1 MVAAVRWIDRVGN
14 GLRTAPRDAS
24 VADFASPNQSGLA
37 FGFHPPAAD
46 TAAAMLGLLIALGVV
61 WLAQANALEL
71 DQSTFKL
78 IVWISIL
85 PAVLAVLALVVVA
98 RDVPVAG
105 QRVLSCFAFR

>member
-1 MVAAVRWIDRVGN
+1 MRWIDRVGN
-14 GLRTAPRDAS
+14 GLRTAPRDAL
-24 VADFASPNQSGLA
+24 VADSASPNQSGLA
-37 FGFHPPAAD
+37 FGFHRAAD

-105 QRVLSCFAFR
+105 QRAAPRFAFR